1 MMSYDAHSRNAE
13 HAGTYQPRSS
23 SDFPLRGGRVAQGY
37 TSQPECC
44 RKAALQL
51 VSVLPGQGLSS
62 SMDPSQNGAGNV
74 AILCAAL

>member
-1 MMSYDAHSRNAE
+1 MMSYDAHSPNAE

-37 TSQPECC
+37 MSQPECC

-51 VSVLPGQGLSS
+51 VSVVPGQDLST
-62 SMDPSQNGAGNV
+62 DPSQNGAGNV
-74 AILCAAL
+74 AILCVAL